1 MTAINWEEIIKS
13 LGGQV
18 VFLAAAGYL
27 IKAIVSQRLLKDV
40 EEFKVQ
46 LQSRAD
52 VEVERLK
59 AELQKVATEHQIQFA
74 KLHEKR
80 ALVIA
85 EIYSRLV
92 DTHRTAREYVFG
104 DIQDEERSAKAQEMV
119 WDLYWFIELNRIY
132 LPETV
137 CALVDKFAAKLR
149 KTVLFANSY
158 WTRIK
163 NPTPKTMEERNKVML
178 EACDVL
184 DSELPNLLKELQGEF
199 RKLLGGS

>member
-1 MTAINWEEIIKS
+1 M
-13 LGGQV
+13 
-18 VFLAAAGYL
+18 VFLAAAVFL
-27 IKAIVSQRLLKDV
+27 IKAIVSQLLLKDA

-46 LQSRAD
+46 LQS
-52 VEVERLK
+52 EVERLK
-59 AELQKVATEHQIQFA
+59 SSLQKVATEHQIRFA

-80 ALVIA
+80 ALVVA

-92 DTHRTAREYVFG
+92 ETHRTAREFVFG
-104 DIQDEERSAKAQEMV
+104 DIQSEERSAKAQEMV
-119 WDLYWFIELNRIY
+119 WDDYRFIEVNRIY

-137 CALVDKFAAKLR
+137 CALVDQFEAKLR

-163 NPTPKTMEERNKVML
+163 YPTPKTTEDRNKIL
-178 EACDVL
+178 IEACDVL
-184 DSELPNLLKELQGEF
+184 DSELPTLLKELQGEF